1 MDKQDKKVS
10 VLLYADW
17 AAPLRSLPLEDIG
30 RLFLGILDYITTGAA
45 PVLDNPGAAMAWQF
59 MRMRLDD
66 NLEKWD
72 ATRQKRREA
81 GRLGADVTNGKER
94 QKAAKAAN
102 AGFAETEA
110 AKPAVPVPA
119 PVPVPVP
126 VPEPVPAPVPAPVPV
141 PVPVPV
147 AAKAAL
153 QASPDGEPP
162 LPPPECEQEQEK
174 VHTPEAQWVALG
186 LGKTLGPIVRQTIQT
201 YREAGLEDGLMVEAM
216 REAAAHQVKAPAAY
230 LDSILGR
237 CRAEGILTLSAW
249 QARKRPAG
257 AGLSKRVDRPTPSGN
272 DFLADAVTR
281 PRRHKRKNPA

>member
-1 MDKQDKKVS
+1 MKKQDKKAS
-10 VLLYADW
+10 VLLYIEW
-17 AAPLRSLPLEDIG
+17 AGPLRCLPLDDVG
-30 RLFLGILDYITTGAA
+30 RLFLAMMDYTATGEN
-45 PVLDNPGAAMAWQF
+45 PVFDSPGAAMAWEF
-59 MRMRLDD
+59 IRMRLDE
-66 NLEKWD
+66 NQEKWENICQH
-72 ATRQKRREA
+72 RQTA
-81 GRLGADVTNGKER
+81 GRRGAEATNSKER
-94 QKAAKAAN
+94 QKAANPAN
-102 AGFAETEA
+102 AAFAERPA
-110 AKPAVPVPA
+110 AKPADNENENVNGNENVNENEN
-119 PVPVPVP
+119 VN
-126 VPEPVPAPVPAPVPV
+126 
-141 PVPVPV
+141 V

-174 VHTPEAQWVALG
+174 AHTPEAQWVALG